1 MYNINNLQRCIIQGI
16 IVTFNGVQSVKILTI
31 LSTGNQ
37 YNIVNQL
44 YLNNNDNNKRHLLI
58 GSVALFPFALHSV
71 LPLNATG
78 PMDTCQS
85 VPIPVGLPLA
95 AFEASL
101 CGSPLTSQ
109 PTAQF
114 CS

>member
-1 MYNINNLQRCIIQGI
+1 M
-16 IVTFNGVQSVKILTI
+16 
-31 LSTGNQ
+31 
-37 YNIVNQL
+37 
-44 YLNNNDNNKRHLLI
+44 LI

-101 CGSPLTSQ
+101 CWFSSYFSTHCPVLFLRFLSSATSLMLLASILSTIFLALSLRKKSLFFQ
-109 PTAQF
+109 NPAQAPDLGALP
-114 CS
+114 